1 MGTPQIFRES
11 LSLSREFL
19 SSCRGSTNRRA
30 GDTQTAFLRGCSCET
45 TDGNHLNFQL
55 NLSPPADG
63 RFLPT
68 WLWQAPCK
76 QTLAHPGLQTQFH
89 KNQLGSRCQTSSF
102 HPRDGETR
110 GYFRV
115 ERHTPPSTAA
125 GRLLNICKMKRN
137 FFKKGKILERKKGKE
152 KKKKT
157 TPGTQHG
164 CIQQQTPQWNDKLTW
179 NSMDQL

>member
-1 MGTPQIFRES
+1 MGAQPGKINEALSFDKPALLCFNEQSLGEREGLLRLDIWKAEFMDHKDILEKPQDREEAKKDSVYAWERPYRREETMGTPQIFRES

-76 QTLAHPGLQTQFH
+76 QTLAHPGLQT
-89 KNQLGSRCQTSSF
+89 
-102 HPRDGETR
+102 
-110 GYFRV
+110 
-115 ERHTPPSTAA
+115 
-125 GRLLNICKMKRN
+125 
-137 FFKKGKILERKKGKE
+137 
-152 KKKKT
+152 
-157 TPGTQHG
+157 
-164 CIQQQTPQWNDKLTW
+164 
-179 NSMDQL
+179 